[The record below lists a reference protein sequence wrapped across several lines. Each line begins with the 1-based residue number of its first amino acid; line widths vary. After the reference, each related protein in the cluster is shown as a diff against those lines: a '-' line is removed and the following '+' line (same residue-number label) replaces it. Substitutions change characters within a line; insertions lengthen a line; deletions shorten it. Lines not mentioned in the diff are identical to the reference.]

1 MAVINDV
8 FPLTLHTI
16 ISHIAIFVYEY
27 HNQNLLALR
36 RLMSQGRTDKKK
48 KSQQKQLFITA
59 EKKERTPH
67 VPQKFN
73 NESF

>member
-48 KSQQKQLFITA
+48 ITTKA
-59 EKKERTPH
+59 VIYNSRKKGKNSSRSSE
-67 VPQKFN
+67 VQ
-73 NESF
+73 

>member
-1 MAVINDV
+1 MF

-48 KSQQKQLFITA
+48 ITTKA
-59 EKKERTPH
+59 VIYNSRKKGKNSSHSSE
-67 VPQKFN
+67 VQ
-73 NESF
+73 

>member
-48 KSQQKQLFITA
+48 ITTKAVIYKSSREPVQMGLGYK
-59 EKKERTPH
+59 
-67 VPQKFN
+67 
-73 NESF
+73 

>member
-48 KSQQKQLFITA
+48 NHNKSSYL
-59 EKKERTPH
+59 
-67 VPQKFN
+67 
-73 NESF
+73 

>member
-1 MAVINDV
+1 MMF

-48 KSQQKQLFITA
+48 NHNKSSYL
-59 EKKERTPH
+59 
-67 VPQKFN
+67 
-73 NESF
+73 

>member
-48 KSQQKQLFITA
+48 ITTKA
-59 EKKERTPH
+59 VIYNSRKKGKNSSHSSE
-67 VPQKFN
+67 VQ
-73 NESF
+73 